1 MWSTEAELDL
11 QNRLSRL
18 PFYAPAGFGGAQFG
32 NIVDDIQA
40 LVQQLPGAI
49 QSGSAALAQLGPLIE
64 KAGPY
69 LQTVYEILQDPA
81 MPQIMTRVET
91 IKALLAKK
99 SPSAPTPAGTPST
112 PTDLKLYRAVP
123 YLDSA
128 IYVLKNPWVP
138 WVAGTAAFLV
148 LGGIGF
154 AVGRLTARRKP
165 VSPVTGYR
173 RRRRR

>member
-91 IKALLAKK
+91 IKSLVAK
-99 SPSAPTPAGTPST
+99 PSVPSQAATSNAPA
-112 PTDLKLYRAVP
+112 DLKLYRAVP

-128 IYVLKNPWVP
+128 IYVLKHPWVP
-138 WVAGTAAFLV
+138 WVAGTATFLL

-154 AVGRLTARRKP
+154 AVGRLTARRKTA
-165 VSPVTGYR
+165 SPVTGYR
-173 RRRRR
+173 RRRR